1 MTKQR
6 WLDRPPVRDFP
17 PASARARIV
26 ALGFGL
32 GAAGVFLGI
41 FAIVAANGLQPLE
54 FDLWWRDLLE
64 SQRTEVGVFI
74 AFIPAFVGGTVVMV
88 VIPILVVA
96 AFFWRRRRWSAVN
109 MATAIIVVVA
119 IGAPLSYVVG
129 RERPEGTLAEDLA
142 TSFPSGHTA
151 VATTFAITLALLLR
165 RWYVTVAGVLW
176 IVFMMWGRTYLSTHW
191 LSDVFGGLFEGIAV
205 SLLVW
210 AAIET
215 WRASGDSPASMDEP
229 SAERGSIST

>member
-17 PASARARIV
+17 PASTRARVIATIV
-26 ALGFGL
+26 GL
-32 GAAGVFLGI
+32 ASAGVFIGI
-41 FAIVAANGLQPLE
+41 FAIVATNGLQPLAI
-54 FDLWWRDLLE
+54 DLWWRDLME
-64 SQRTEVGVFI
+64 SQRNDMGVFI
-74 AFIPAFVGGTVVMV
+74 AFIPAFVGGTIVMV

-119 IGAPLSYVVG
+119 IGAPLSYIVG
-129 RERPEGTLAEDLA
+129 RDRPEGTLAEELA

-191 LSDVFGGLFEGIAV
+191 ISDVFGGLFEGIAV

-215 WRASGDSPASMDEP
+215 WRASGDSPASMDE
-229 SAERGSIST
+229 STDGRTA